1 MKKKWVDK
9 TWKQLQKKIK
19 KDQLELAA
27 ESDVLIEAVEV
38 GIRIFVNL

>member
-38 GIRIFVNL
+38 GSRIFVNL